1 MLMKKAGYEVRGIMV
16 IGTQS
21 EKMKVI
27 TGTE

>member
-1 MLMKKAGYEVRGIMV
+1 LIGYEVRGIMV